1 MEGRKYATLDFIE
14 HLQYKDKDT
23 VKIIK
28 IPILFFS
35 AERLKRDFDKAF
47 GAPWNVIVGECYSFD
62 IDYDFHF
69 IYYFLYGPVAILA
82 WRVSLFFYFEYCKV
96 ASSNVSHLEAHVGFF
111 RWLVK
116 GIFGPYVL

>member
-1 MEGRKYATLDFIE
+1 MEQ
-14 HLQYKDKDT
+14 LQYKNT
-23 VKIIK
+23 VKINK
-28 IPILFFS
+28 IPFFS

-82 WRVSLFFYFEYCKV
+82 WRVSFFYFK
-96 ASSNVSHLEAHVGFF
+96 
-111 RWLVK
+111 
-116 GIFGPYVL
+116 

>member
-1 MEGRKYATLDFIE
+1 MLSFFKYLPIWFWEQLI
-14 HLQYKDKDT
+14 LGNL
-23 VKIIK
+23 KILLK
-28 IPILFFS
+28 NQNFPILYFS

-82 WRVSLFFYFEYCKV
+82 WRVSFLYFKYRKV
-96 ASSNVSHLEAHVGFF
+96 ASSNTSRLEAHAGFF
-111 RWLVK
+111 RMLMK
-116 GIFGPYVL
+116 RIFDP

>member
-1 MEGRKYATLDFIE
+1 MKQ
-14 HLQYKDKDT
+14 LQYKST
-23 VKIIK
+23 VNIK
-28 IPILFFS
+28 QSNSIFFS

-82 WRVSLFFYFEYCKV
+82 WRVRFFFLK
-96 ASSNVSHLEAHVGFF
+96 
-111 RWLVK
+111 
-116 GIFGPYVL
+116 

>member
-1 MEGRKYATLDFIE
+1 MDFLGIFNDFFGGMFLEEFFGRIFLGEIFGRIFS
-14 HLQYKDKDT
+14 HLKT
-23 VKIIK
+23 
-28 IPILFFS
+28 PILFFS

-82 WRVSLFFYFEYCKV
+82 WRGSFI
-96 ASSNVSHLEAHVGFF
+96 S
-111 RWLVK
+111 K
-116 GIFGPYVL
+116 GQLISECPL